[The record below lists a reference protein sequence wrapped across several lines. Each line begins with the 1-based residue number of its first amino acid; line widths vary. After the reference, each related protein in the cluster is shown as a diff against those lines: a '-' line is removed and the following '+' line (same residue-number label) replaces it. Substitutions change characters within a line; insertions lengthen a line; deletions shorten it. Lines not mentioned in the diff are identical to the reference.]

1 MDDPPR
7 SPGVPI
13 LGRAAL
19 AWLGVIGLVMAVGT
33 LSLVSWAQGAQSLA
47 EARTMGLVV
56 FSLFNLFFSI
66 ESRSVRESA
75 FSLRTFAD
83 RTFIVTTAVSFLLI
97 VMATLVAPCQAVLKT
112 TPLDENQWL
121 LCLGVAL
128 SVVVVSEL
136 KKLSRA

>member
-1 MDDPPR
+1 M
-7 SPGVPI
+7 
-13 LGRAAL
+13 
-19 AWLGVIGLVMAVGT
+19 
-33 LSLVSWAQGAQSLA
+33 
-47 EARTMGLVV
+47 
-56 FSLFNLFFSI
+56 
-66 ESRSVRESA
+66 SA
-75 FSLRTFAD
+75 GPAFPFA
-83 RTFIVTTAVSFLLI
+83 VTTAVSFVLI